1 MMTYLGYVFTV
12 VKKDLLYEVRSKE
25 IVLSILVF
33 SLLSI
38 VTFNFAFDPTPRIIA
53 LVVPGF
59 LWVSLSFG
67 AILGFN
73 RAFSLENETDGFA
86 GTLMTPITKDALF
99 LAKSLSNFIFLVA
112 AEIFLI
118 PVIIA
123 FFDVKID
130 LMTLLCISFLT
141 LLGLSFV
148 GCVFGSLSVNTRA
161 SEVMLPV
168 LFIPVIIPLLLG
180 ATQSTQTMLVGGGLQ
195 ESSNWI
201 GLMAVFDITYL
212 IVGAFCFSLLVSE

>member
-1 MMTYLGYVFTV
+1 MTYLGYVFTV

-53 LVVPGF
+53 LVVPGI

-180 ATQSTQTMLVGGGLQ
+180 ATQSTQTMLAGGGLQ

-201 GLMAVFDITYL
+201 GLMAVFDVTYL

>member
-1 MMTYLGYVFTV
+1 MTYLGYVFTV

-53 LVVPGF
+53 LVVPGI

>member
-1 MMTYLGYVFTV
+1 MTYLGYVFTV

-53 LVVPGF
+53 LVVPGI

-130 LMTLLCISFLT
+130 LMTLLCISLLT
-141 LLGLSFV
+141 LSGLSFV

>member
-53 LVVPGF
+53 LVVPGI

-67 AILGFN
+67 AILGFT
-73 RAFSLENETDGFA
+73 RALSLENETDGFA

>member
-1 MMTYLGYVFTV
+1 MTYLGYVFTV

-53 LVVPGF
+53 LVVPGI

-180 ATQSTQTMLVGGGLQ
+180 ATQSTQTMLVGGGRQ

>member
-1 MMTYLGYVFTV
+1 MTYLGYVFTV

-53 LVVPGF
+53 LVVPGI

-130 LMTLLCISFLT
+130 LMTLLCISFLS

-180 ATQSTQTMLVGGGLQ
+180 ATQSTQIMLVGGGLQ

>member
-53 LVVPGF
+53 LVVPGI

-180 ATQSTQTMLVGGGLQ
+180 ATQSTQIMLVGGGLQ

>member
-1 MMTYLGYVFTV
+1 MTYLGYVFTV

-53 LVVPGF
+53 LVVPGI

-67 AILGFN
+67 EILGFN